1 MVSMVSMVSLDSLV
15 SDVVVVEEV
24 VEEVVKVE
32 VEGGIS
38 LTWVIKADL
47 GLGFLALAKG
57 LVR

>member
-15 SDVVVVEEV
+15 SDVVVEEV
-24 VEEVVKVE
+24 VVE
-32 VEGGIS
+32 VEVEEGIS